1 MRNGL
6 RAAVIATMLVAARPA
21 QAAIFPFSGTVTGSS
36 VLIGADP
43 SCAPATFRSAID
55 PASTVGTSS
64 LGAFT
69 LSTSTCLTP
78 GGSASFCTFIISFGA
93 DGFSGSFDG
102 GSTPTATPGISDVA
116 WLYTILTGTGRFAG
130 ATGTLNATGTADAR
144 SRPTQ
149 VLINFDGNINAPAVP
164 EPGTWMLMLVG
175 FGGIGLTI
183 HRNGRQRLPQIA

>member
-1 MRNGL
+1 MFKSIASVG
-6 RAAVIATMLVAARPA
+6 AAAFLLGSLPA
-21 QAAIFPFSGTVTGSS
+21 HAAIVPFTGTVTGAST
-36 VLIGADP
+36 LIGADA

-55 PASTVGTSS
+55 PASTIGTST
-64 LGAFT
+64 LGNFT

-78 GGSASFCTFIISFGA
+78 GGSASFGTFTISFGA

-102 GSTPTATPGISDVA
+102 GSTPTATPGISNVA
-116 WLYTILTGTGRFAG
+116 WLYTILTGTGRFVG

-144 SRPTQ
+144 TRPTQ

-164 EPGTWMLMLVG
+164 EPGTWILMLVG

-183 HRNGRQRLPQIA
+183 RRQRRPLPQIA